1 MRNINIL
8 EINELTQRYAFSIN
22 EKNIIPFQYKD
33 RDNVFFCDGEG
44 TGPTYELTP
53 ESSFVIHVEPQTVQF
68 LRLYSGTSV
77 DDLMVVSPEPTRGIP
92 LTDYE
97 QGYLNSYLIQM
108 FLSGCIE

>member
-1 MRNINIL
+1 MRNIQIL
-8 EINELTQRYAFSIN
+8 EIKELTYRYAYSLN
-22 EKNIIPFQYKD
+22 DKNVIPFKYTD
-33 RDNVFFCDGEG
+33 RDNVFFCDDEG

-53 ESSFVIHVEPQTVQF
+53 DSCFVINVEPQTVHF

-77 DDLMVVSPEPTRGIP
+77 DDLTVVSPEPTRGIP

-108 FLSGCIE
+108 FHSGHIE